1 MKGRGGGSSFL
12 RDYLH
17 FRWGYRLL
25 LSRFLDTH
33 NHCLLHTWKSSAS
46 IVAGTIR
53 TITVNQSETLIAVGY
68 STGAIALLE
77 TRTGTLIAN
86 WKGGETEVSL
96 VSKEWGLLYTEE
108 ETHSFYLFALCYS
121 SSSMPTI
128 CLSRVLQ
135 LIMLFVVGTSI
146 G

>member
-1 MKGRGGGSSFL
+1 
-12 RDYLH
+12 
-17 FRWGYRLL
+17 
-25 LSRFLDTH
+25 LDTH

-46 IVAGTIR
+46 IIAGTIR

-96 VSKEWGLLYTEE
+96 VSERMGFHAY
-108 ETHSFYLFALCYS
+108 
-121 SSSMPTI
+121 
-128 CLSRVLQ
+128 
-135 LIMLFVVGTSI
+135 
-146 G
+146 